1 MSGDNSGD
9 KLHEGIKRMP
19 HKKPMYTATPWILVN
34 QSHDSASSIYANG
47 TLWVLPD
54 RVWDQPKT
62 GGSGCG
68 FGFVMASFAGTSEQT
83 RSFRGI
89 RLRSVVPAI
98 PNYMLESK
106 QTTHKDPRHT
116 TNPNSKNRQET
127 QSAGNTCAAPQP
139 YRRDRRS
146 IEDSDTLPTSVDPLP
161 SIISLQR

>member
-1 MSGDNSGD
+1 MGTTLETNYTRVSSGCLTRN
-9 KLHEGIKRMP
+9 P
-19 HKKPMYTATPWILVN
+19 CTPQPRGSSSTNLTT
-34 QSHDSASSIYANG
+34 QPSSIYANG
-47 TLWVLPD
+47 MLWVLPD

-98 PNYMLESK
+98 PNYMLE
-106 QTTHKDPRHT
+106 TTHKDPRHT

-127 QSAGNTCAAPQP
+127 QSAGNTCPAPQP

-146 IEDSDTLPTSVDPLP
+146 IEDSDTLRTSVDPLP